1 MDYSYFNPNPQQK
14 SVGDCTI
21 RALSMAL
28 DQPWEKTYTDLTL
41 RGFASGDLPNADT
54 VWMRYLRERGF
65 RREWIQDEC
74 PDCYTVERFADDHP
88 RGTFVLSMPGR
99 HVVTIVD
106 GVLYDTWDSR
116 HEVPTYYFSK
126 ER

>member
-28 DQPWEKTYTDLTL
+28 GQPWEKTYADLTL
-41 RGFASGDLPNADT
+41 RGFALGDLPNADA
-54 VWMRYLRERGF
+54 VWTRYLRERGF
-65 RREWIQDEC
+65 RREWIPDEC
-74 PDCYTVERFADDHP
+74 PDCYTVERFADEHP

-99 HVVTIVD
+99 HVVAIVD

-116 HEVPTYYFSK
+116 HEVPTYYFAK